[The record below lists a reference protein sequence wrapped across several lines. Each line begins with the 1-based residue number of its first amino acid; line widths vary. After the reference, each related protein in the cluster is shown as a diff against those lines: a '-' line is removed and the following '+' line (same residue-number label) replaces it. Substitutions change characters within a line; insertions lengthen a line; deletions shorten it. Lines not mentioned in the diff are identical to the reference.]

1 MTHWHVYE
9 LFAELQRSMGR
20 VEGQLR
26 VNTQDLKL
34 LKERTR
40 VLERG
45 ADADPTRRYYLLA
58 ALLAAATATNGNPDK
73 LADLIISMVS
83 R

>member
-26 VNTQDLKL
+26 VNTRDLAL

-45 ADADPTRRYYLLA
+45 AEDPTKRYYVLA
-58 ALLAAATATNGNPDK
+58 MLLAAATTTNADPNK
-73 LADLIISMVS
+73 LADVIISMIS